1 MITTYKG
8 EKHMVEYRTIKSEEL
23 PFGKNNF
30 IEIARKKAVTDDGEN
45 EFVSISRG
53 YKAGEDRI
61 RWKSTIALP
70 CDKEFVEKLSSSLLE
85 ML

>member
-1 MITTYKG
+1 
-8 EKHMVEYRTIKSEEL
+8 MVEYRTIKSEEL

-30 IEIARKKAVTDDGEN
+30 VEIARKKAVTEEGEN
-45 EFVSISRG
+45 EFISISRG

-61 RWKSTIALP
+61 KWKSTIALP
-70 CDKEFVEKLSSSLLE
+70 CDKEFVEKLSSMLLE

>member
-1 MITTYKG
+1 
-8 EKHMVEYRTIKSEEL
+8 MVEYKTVKSEEVS
-23 PFGKNNF
+23 FGKNNF

-45 EFVSISRG
+45 EFISISRG
-53 YKAGEDRI
+53 YKAGDDRI

-70 CDKEFVEKLSSSLLE
+70 CEKEFVERLSSLLLE